1 MPTYRT
7 KVGVDNTI
15 ELPSELC
22 EKLDIAPGTEVEF
35 FLSLDGEVFFH
46 AITGKAES
54 WMGLFKT
61 DVRKP
66 PISIREIDEAIADHL
81 AEDDERIRKQS
92 REHTASD
99 KKASA
104 AE

>member
-7 KVGVDNTI
+7 RVGDGNSVV
-15 ELPSELC
+15 LPAELC
-22 EKLDIAPGTEVEF
+22 EKLGVEPGVEVEF

-46 AITGKAES
+46 AITGRAGAWKGAF
-54 WMGLFKT
+54 GI

-66 PISIREIDEAIADHL
+66 PISIREMDAGIADHL
-81 AEDDERIRKQS
+81 AEDDARIRGQHETTPK
-92 REHTASD
+92 RN
-99 KKASA
+99 KASA